1 MANILVSSIKR
12 LYNSGKLTKEQVAE
26 RVAKGSITAVDYEEI
41 TGEVLG
47 DGE

>member
-1 MANILVSSIKR
+1 MANVLVNSLKR
-12 LYNSGKLTKEQVAE
+12 LYKSGKLTKEQVAE
-26 RVAKGSITAVDYEEI
+26 RVAKGSITDADYEEI